1 MRVRHEAMQPHRSQS
16 GITRAPPPHSPL
28 RATFSRREKDQLD
41 ADAPPILQPFAL
53 SVAGGTPAKS
63 KRQYAPSQ
71 HGKAPLPRE
80 RGRG

>member
-1 MRVRHEAMQPHRSQS
+1 MRLWHEAMQAHRSRS
-16 GITRAPPPHSPL
+16 DITRTPHPHPSL

-63 KRQYAPSQ
+63 KRQDAHNQ
-71 HGKAPLPRE
+71 HGKAPLPAGE
-80 RGRG
+80 ALG